1 MEELETLRLIDTFGE
16 FKNKFTN
23 VLNTHVPINTKMI
36 RFSNNVFMTKELRK

>member
-16 FKNKFTN
+16 FKNKFT
-23 VLNTHVPINTKMI
+23 VLNTHVSINTKMI